1 MKSTSGADYAM
12 SGRGAAA
19 CGTIAAMN
27 TSRVTFV
34 VLFFAVAASGFAASA
49 PHAGPSDSLTWLTGC
64 WERQSRTMRFEEL
77 WTAPR
82 GGTLMGLG
90 RTTRGDTLVEYE
102 FVRIYEDGDT
112 LVYAASPSGQPSAE
126 FRDAPPLGDE
136 LLFENPTHD
145 FPQRIRYRRV
155 GPDSLVASIEG
166 VSSGQPRTVTFA
178 FRRVPCATGAPR

>member
-1 MKSTSGADYAM
+1 MRRLPPSRWLARKRLRYP
-12 SGRGAAA
+12 R
-19 CGTIAAMN
+19 AMN
-27 TSRVTFV
+27 ATRITL
-34 VLFFAVAASGFAASA
+34 VLSAVLALVSGLAV
-49 PHAGPSDSLTWLTGC
+49 PTLLAGPSESLTWLSGC

-77 WTAPR
+77 WTTPR
-82 GGTLMGLG
+82 AGTLMGLG

-126 FRDAPPLGDE
+126 FRDAPPIGEE

-166 VSSGQPRTVTFA
+166 MSKGQPRTVTFA
-178 FRRVPCATGAPR
+178 FRRVPCATSAPR